1 LLGLQQS
8 GLPPLRVASLADPRH
23 RDVSLRAREV
33 AQGMVDADG
42 RLDSGRAAL
51 AAELASGWLQ
61 RVGAGEVLGGQRP
74 EDGADDGA
82 DG

>member
-1 LLGLQQS
+1 
-8 GLPPLRVASLADPRH
+8 
-23 RDVSLRAREV
+23 
-33 AQGMVDADG
+33 MVDADG